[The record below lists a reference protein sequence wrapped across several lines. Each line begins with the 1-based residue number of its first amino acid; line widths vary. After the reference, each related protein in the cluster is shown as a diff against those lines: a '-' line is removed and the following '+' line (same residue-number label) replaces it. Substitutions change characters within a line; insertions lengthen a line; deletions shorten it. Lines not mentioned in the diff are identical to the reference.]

1 MLYVAITSGVA
12 AQTGTARTG
21 MGGIAEAAAMARK
34 LVRDEPA
41 THEPATCAEPDA
53 TD

>member
-1 MLYVAITSGVA
+1 MLYVTIKSGVA
-12 AQTGTARTG
+12 ARTG
-21 MGGIAEAAAMARK
+21 VCWIAEAAAMARK

-41 THEPATCAEPDA
+41 TDEPATCAEPDA